1 VEVRILLSQ
10 QTKAPFLGLF
20 LCPVS
25 SFYYS
30 VVPSSAWYQSYY
42 FTPRSNDSDWYSTTG
57 NATNLATRSKIN
69 YIFKL
74 TKKLFMSIYKLNGV
88 VQHYAWG
95 GTQFIPNLLAIENKD
110 KVPFAELWMGTHVK
124 GPANVQT
131 IKGEISLGNLIKK
144 APIKKLGQKVAANFK
159 HQLPFLFKVL
169 DVNSMLSIQSH
180 PTKKAAEI
188 GFAKESLTDIAVTAP
203 NRTYRDDNHKPE
215 VMVALT
221 DFWLLHGFKSIEA
234 IRAVLTISEFTSLKA
249 FFGEKGD
256 IFQLYKAI
264 MEMPQKE
271 VNQLLAPLWKRLQPD
286 FEAEKLAKASA
297 DYWAAQAFTD
307 YTIDGNFD
315 RGIFSIYLFNLV
327 NIKKGDGIFQA
338 AGIPHAYLEGVNM
351 ELMANSDN
359 VFRGG
364 LTQKHIDVPELLT
377 HLVFDEINPQIL
389 KGTKISEVESVFK
402 TPAPDFELSEIKL
415 DKNKHYRSTQT
426 TSAEI
431 LIIMEGTVTV
441 DFDSKSLSFRKG
453 ESFFV
458 EANTVYTIKTADN
471 CLLFKAKVP

>member
-1 VEVRILLSQ
+1 
-10 QTKAPFLGLF
+10 
-20 LCPVS
+20 
-25 SFYYS
+25 
-30 VVPSSAWYQSYY
+30 
-42 FTPRSNDSDWYSTTG
+42 
-57 NATNLATRSKIN
+57 
-69 YIFKL
+69 
-74 TKKLFMSIYKLNGV
+74 MSIYKLNGV

-95 GTQFIPNLLAIENKD
+95 GTQFISGLLAVDNKD
-110 KVPFAELWMGTHVK
+110 QQPFAELWMGTHVK
-124 GPANVQT
+124 GPSKVQT
-131 IKGEISLGNLIKK
+131 IEGEILLETLVKK
-144 APIKKLGQKVAANFK
+144 APTKKLGKKAAADFNNR
-159 HQLPFLFKVL
+159 LPFLFKVL

-188 GFAKESLTDIAVTAP
+188 GFAKESQTDIAVTAP

-221 DFWLLHGFKSIEA
+221 DFWLLHGFKSIKA
-234 IRAVLTISEFTSLKA
+234 IREVLTIPEFASLQTY
-249 FFGEKGD
+249 FGEEGAT
-256 IFQLYKAI
+256 FQLYKYI
-264 MEMPQKE
+264 MEMPQVA
-271 VNQLLAPLWKRLQPD
+271 VNQLLAPLWKRLQPA
-286 FEAEKLAKASA
+286 FEAGKLAKSSA
-297 DYWAAQAFTD
+297 DYWAAQAYVE

-377 HLVFDEINPQIL
+377 HLVFDSITPKIL
-389 KGTKISEVESVFK
+389 SGEKVSDVEKVFK
-402 TPAPDFELSEIKL
+402 TPAPDFELSEITIQK
-415 DKNKHYRSTQT
+415 DTIYRITQT
-426 TSAEI
+426 ASAET
-431 LIIMEGTVTV
+431 LIIMEGTAIIN
-441 DFDSKSLSFRKG
+441 FEGKSLSFSKG

-458 EANTVYTIKTADN
+458 EANTAYTIKTAGS

>member
-1 VEVRILLSQ
+1 M
-10 QTKAPFLGLF
+10 
-20 LCPVS
+20 
-25 SFYYS
+25 S
-30 VVPSSAWYQSYY
+30 V
-42 FTPRSNDSDWYSTTG
+42 
-57 NATNLATRSKIN
+57 
-69 YIFKL
+69 
-74 TKKLFMSIYKLNGV
+74 YKLKGV

-95 GTQFIPNLLAIENKD
+95 GTRFIPNLLAIENKA
-110 KVPFAELWMGTHVK
+110 KKPFAELWMGTHIK
-124 GPANVQT
+124 GPASVQT
-131 IKGEISLGNLIKK
+131 IEGEILLGHLIKK
-144 APIKKLGQKVAANFK
+144 APRKKLGQRVAVNFNK
-159 HQLPFLFKVL
+159 KLPFLFKVL

-188 GFAKESLTDIAVTAP
+188 GFAKENLTNIAVIAS

-221 DFWLLHGFKSIEA
+221 DFWLLHGFKSIKE
-234 IRAVLTISEFTSLKA
+234 IRAVLAIPEFTSLQTI
-249 FFGEKGD
+249 FSEKGD

-271 VNQLLAPLWKRLQPD
+271 VNQLLAPLWQRLQVD
-286 FEAEKLAKASA
+286 FKAGKLAKATA
-297 DYWAAQAFTD
+297 DYWAAQAFEE

-327 NIKKGDGIFQA
+327 NIKKGEGIFQA

-377 HLVFDEINPQIL
+377 HLVFDEINPKIL
-389 KGTKISEVESVFK
+389 KGTKVSEVEKIFK
-402 TPAPDFELSEIKL
+402 TPAPDFELSEITL
-415 DKNKHYRSTQT
+415 HKNQVYRSTQT
-426 TSAEI
+426 TSAET
-431 LIIMEGTVTV
+431 LIIMEGAAIIN
-441 DFDSKSLSFRKG
+441 FDDKSLSFSKG

-458 EANTVYTIKTADN
+458 EANTAYTIKTTDT

>member
-1 VEVRILLSQ
+1 
-10 QTKAPFLGLF
+10 
-20 LCPVS
+20 
-25 SFYYS
+25 
-30 VVPSSAWYQSYY
+30 
-42 FTPRSNDSDWYSTTG
+42 
-57 NATNLATRSKIN
+57 
-69 YIFKL
+69 
-74 TKKLFMSIYKLNGV
+74 MSIYKLNGV

-95 GTQFIPNLLAIENKD
+95 GTQFIPELLTIENKTER
-110 KVPFAELWMGTHVK
+110 PFAELWMGTHVK
-124 GPANVQT
+124 GPAKIET
-131 IKGEISLGNLIKK
+131 IEGVILLENLIKK
-144 APIKKLGQKVAANFK
+144 APKKKLGQKVAADFNN
-159 HQLPFLFKVL
+159 QLPFLFKVL

-188 GFAKESLTDIAVTAP
+188 GFAKESLTEIGVTAP

-221 DFWLLHGFKSIEA
+221 NFWLLHGFKAIEA
-234 IRAVLTISEFTSLKA
+234 IREVLEIPEFTILKT

-264 MEMPQKE
+264 MEMPQQE
-271 VNQLLAPLWKRLQPD
+271 VNQLLAPLWQRLQPD
-286 FEAEKLAKASA
+286 FEAGKLTKAAA

-327 NIKKGDGIFQA
+327 NIKKGEGLFQA

-377 HLVFDEINPQIL
+377 HLIFDEISPKIL
-389 KGTKISEVESVFK
+389 TGTQISEVEKIFK
-402 TPAPDFELSEIKL
+402 TPAPDFELSEINL
-415 DKNKHYRSTQT
+415 DKNKIYRSTQT
-426 TSAEI
+426 SSAET
-431 LIIMEGTVTV
+431 IIVMEGITTVN
-441 DFDSKSLSFRKG
+441 FDGKSLSFGKG
-453 ESFFV
+453 DSFFV
-458 EANTVYTIKTADN
+458 EANTVYTIKTMDT

>member
-1 VEVRILLSQ
+1 
-10 QTKAPFLGLF
+10 
-20 LCPVS
+20 
-25 SFYYS
+25 
-30 VVPSSAWYQSYY
+30 
-42 FTPRSNDSDWYSTTG
+42 
-57 NATNLATRSKIN
+57 
-69 YIFKL
+69 
-74 TKKLFMSIYKLNGV
+74 
-88 VQHYAWG
+88 
-95 GTQFIPNLLAIENKD
+95 
-110 KVPFAELWMGTHVK
+110 MGTHVK
-124 GPANVQT
+124 GPSKLEIIGET
-131 IKGEISLGNLIKK
+131 ILLSDYIEK
-144 APIKKLGQKVAANFK
+144 APTKKLGKKVAAAFNN
-159 HQLPFLFKVL
+159 QLPFLFKVL

-188 GFAKESLTDIAVTAP
+188 GFAKESLTDIGVTAP

-221 DFWLLHGFKSIEA
+221 DFWLLHGFKAIEA
-234 IRAVLTISEFTSLKA
+234 IREVLKMPEFIGLTT

-264 MEMPQKE
+264 MEMPQTE
-271 VNQLLAPLWKRLQPD
+271 VNQLLAPLWQRLQPK
-286 FEAEKLAKASA
+286 FEAGKLAKTTV
-297 DYWAAQAFTD
+297 DYWAAQAFVD

-377 HLVFDEINPQIL
+377 HLNFDEITPTIL
-389 KGTKISEVESVFK
+389 KGTQISETEKVFK
-402 TPAPDFELSEIKL
+402 TPAPDFELSEINL
-415 DKNKHYRSTQT
+415 TQNNTYRSTQT
-426 TSAEI
+426 TSAET
-431 LIIMEGTVTV
+431 LIVMEGTATIN
-441 DFDSKSLSFRKG
+441 FGGQALSFSKG

-458 EANTVYTIKTADN
+458 EASTVYTINTTDN
-471 CLLFKAKVP
+471 CLLFKAKVPT